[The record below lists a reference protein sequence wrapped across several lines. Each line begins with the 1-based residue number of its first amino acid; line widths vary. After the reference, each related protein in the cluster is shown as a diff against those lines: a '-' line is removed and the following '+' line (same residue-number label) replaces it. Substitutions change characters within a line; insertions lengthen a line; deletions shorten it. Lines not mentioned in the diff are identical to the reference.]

1 MWESHKAFSI
11 NVSDLPLIPF
21 ENLLT
26 KHCFTFESSL
36 YRLIFD
42 NFFHLKLMS
51 NFILCIFYNRM
62 WPNSGLHGLR
72 PPSINGYGFRLI
84 QTEIGSVVR
93 WLRRKLYD
101 LSEIHN
107 LTERSCPKIYA
118 NLYYIQNR
126 DSLTWT
132 RSLWN
137 LWNMERIR
145 KYTIILWKVYDPKI
159 LKLNDHFA
167 WNDR

>member
-1 MWESHKAFSI
+1 MWS
-11 NVSDLPLIPF
+11 N
-21 ENLLT
+21 
-26 KHCFTFESSL
+26 SSL
-36 YRLIFD
+36 
-42 NFFHLKLMS
+42 
-51 NFILCIFYNRM
+51 
-62 WPNSGLHGLR
+62 HGRR

-84 QTEIGSVVR
+84 QTEMGSVVR

-126 DSLTWT
+126 D
-132 RSLWN
+132 
-137 LWNMERIR
+137 
-145 KYTIILWKVYDPKI
+145 PKI

-167 WNDR
+167 